1 MSRHTRKNRYL
12 KRTHLSEPQ
21 FRVLLREFSRD
32 STASETSLR
41 TGLNRNTVNRIFT
54 ILRRTI
60 ALESEGSGVFSGEVE
75 VDECYFGARRV
86 RGKRGRGARGKVPVI
101 GLLKRGGSVY
111 TRIIPNCTKKQ
122 LMPIIQGKVLEGSTI
137 HTDGWRSY
145 DGLIVNGYK
154 HYRVYHSKD
163 EFVRGK
169 SHINGIE
176 SFWSFAKRR
185 LAKFNGVKKS
195 LFMLHLKESEFRWNH
210 HGENLYLD
218 LLRLVREKSL

>member
-1 MSRHTRKNRYL
+1 MSGNINKNKYL
-12 KRTHLSEPQ
+12 KRARISERH
-21 FRVLLREFSRD
+21 FRSLLREFSRD

-41 TGLNRNTVNRIFT
+41 TGLNRNTVNRLFSL
-54 ILRRTI
+54 LRHR
-60 ALESEGSGVFSGEVE
+60 LCQEGESLGVFSGEVE
-75 VDECYFGARRV
+75 VDECYFGPRRV

-111 TRIIPNCTKKQ
+111 TRVIPNCSKR
-122 LMPIIQGKVLEGSTI
+122 LLWPIIQGKVLEGSTI

-185 LAKFNGVKKS
+185 MAKFNGVMKPA
-195 LFMLHLKESEFRWNH
+195 FVLHLKESEFRWNH
-210 HGENLYLD
+210 RRENLYHVLLK
-218 LLRLVREKSL
+218 LLRKNSL